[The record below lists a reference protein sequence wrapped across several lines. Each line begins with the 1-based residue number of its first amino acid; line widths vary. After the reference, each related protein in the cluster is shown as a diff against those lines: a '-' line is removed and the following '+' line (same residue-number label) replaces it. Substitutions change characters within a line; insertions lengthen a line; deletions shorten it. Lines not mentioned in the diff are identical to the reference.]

1 ALQLNGNSLLLGKET
16 IPDRRRLKMKK
27 TIAVIA
33 LMAVPALASAQAGL
47 SKIQFLALQQELRD
61 QGCGGTNVD
70 GRYGPQTRRAIA
82 TCAKKFNSANN
93 AQALLVAMNIGFG
106 PNDNPPTG
114 PVTSGASTGS
124 DNMSM
129 SNSASPSSG
138 SASMASG
145 TGTAKKKTTRKSKTA
160 KAADTTSKQ

>member
-1 ALQLNGNSLLLGKET
+1 
-16 IPDRRRLKMKK
+16 MKK

-61 QGCGGTNVD
+61 QGCGVTNVD
-70 GRYGPQTRRAIA
+70 GHYGPQTRRAIA

-106 PNDNPPTG
+106 PNDNPPTRG
-114 PVTSGASTGS
+114 TTGMSG
-124 DNMSM
+124 DNSM
-129 SNSASPSSG
+129 SSG
-138 SASMASG
+138 SMATEAKAEGESMKTEKGEHA
-145 TGTAKKKTTRKSKTA
+145 TAGKAHRKVARKTA
-160 KAADTTSKQ
+160 ATETKKP

>member
-1 ALQLNGNSLLLGKET
+1 
-16 IPDRRRLKMKK
+16 MKK

-33 LMAVPALASAQAGL
+33 LLAVPALASAQAGL

-61 QGCGGTNVD
+61 QGCGVTNVD
-70 GRYGPQTRRAIA
+70 GHYGPQTRRAIA

-114 PVTSGASTGS
+114 PVRSGMSTTTSDT
-124 DNMSM
+124 SM
-129 SNSASPSSG
+129 SNSSGTASPSTE
-138 SASMASG
+138 ASMASN
-145 TGTAKKKTTRKSKTA
+145 TSAAKKKTTRKHRTA
-160 KAADTTSKQ
+160 VKAATDTTKK

>member
-1 ALQLNGNSLLLGKET
+1 
-16 IPDRRRLKMKK
+16 MKK

-61 QGCGGTNVD
+61 QGCGVTNVD

-106 PNDNPPTG
+106 PNDNPPTRG
-114 PVTSGASTGS
+114 GGTGAMGS
-124 DNMSM
+124 DNSM
-129 SNSASPSSG
+129 SSG
-138 SASMASG
+138 SGMASE
-145 TGTAKKKTTRKSKTA
+145 AKAEGESVKTEKAEHAGKTHRKVAKKTT
-160 KAADTTSKQ
+160 TTEPTKKY